1 MLTITD
7 IILTPLKPDLK
18 NLKEIDV
25 NASLYYIHRNLPSDV
40 DFLASPEPKSKVPQE
55 PKIARKP
62 IPKASPYHDLQKEK
76 DDQAALQELN
86 EARASFLKV
95 NKPPGLQQTQFA
107 PVAPSVDGGKSME
120 SLSLNLTPAP
130 RKHVGFADEEP
141 RMSSENEHLA
151 VRRPLGPRPLS
162 TGGSAYSTEPRRDAS
177 PSGRELQQTT
187 SLRPA
192 KANDEAHMRA
202 ASSLLTPGQIP
213 GSMGP
218 PPSTSRPTSSG
229 ASSDAPFRPDTP
241 PEHTYSLTLIRR
253 DPQSGAQWNV
263 GTISG
268 ISTASQNTASQ
279 LNFQR
284 GSLETCINIHLTT
297 QGYHQFTSTPLQG
310 FKRQIT
316 TEWTGFWDNLGL
328 GNRNH
333 RGSSSAG
340 TSRGHSRQGS
350 DMSNDSQYAT
360 SNPQK
365 KSKMKHYT
373 MLSPWSGKV
382 EFATANGGRSLKGK
396 HTLNSN
402 VAARTPDDE
411 QRVPEG
417 VTVSELRYNLPN
429 VDIKIPEKGLEALQ
443 MSKEATSKAL
453 KRTSKFFSSLSANRR
468 RSDRGSADSLPP
480 YVPQLPPRPSG
491 VDEVARPPLPTR
503 PSVRSHTHFEDFVA
517 SDEEAIEETDLEDEW
532 ERLDL
537 SLGREKA
544 GGGNRGKRAK
554 LGKLII
560 YDEGFKM
567 LDLTV
572 AANMGIWWA
581 GWETDT

>member
-1 MLTITD
+1 MAQS
-7 IILTPLKPDLK
+7 
-18 NLKEIDV
+18 E
-25 NASLYYIHRNLPSDV
+25 
-40 DFLASPEPKSKVPQE
+40 PEPKVPQE

-76 DDQAALQELN
+76 EDQVALQALN
-86 EARASFLKV
+86 EARASFLEANRSPKV
-95 NKPPGLQQTQFA
+95 LQTQFA
-107 PVAPSVDGGKSME
+107 PVAPFVDGGKSME
-120 SLSLNLTPAP
+120 SLSLCPTTAP
-130 RKHVGFADEEP
+130 KKHVGFADEEP
-141 RMSSENEHLA
+141 RSSTENENLN

-162 TGGSAYSTEPRRDAS
+162 AGPPAYSAEPRRDAS
-177 PSGRELQQTT
+177 PFGRDLQQTT

-192 KANDEAHMRA
+192 NANDEARMRA
-202 ASSLLTPGQIP
+202 SSSLLPPGQTP

-229 ASSDAPFRPDTP
+229 ASSDVPFRPDTP

-253 DPQSGAQWNV
+253 DPQSGAQWNI
-263 GTISG
+263 GTMTG
-268 ISTASQNTASQ
+268 VSTASQNTASQ

-310 FKRQIT
+310 FKRQLT

-328 GNRNH
+328 GNRHH
-333 RGSSSAG
+333 RGSSSAA

-360 SNPQK
+360 INPQK
-365 KSKMKHYT
+365 KTKMKHYT

-382 EFATANGGRSLKGK
+382 DFVTANGGRSLKGK
-396 HTLNSN
+396 HTLTSN
-402 VAARTPDDE
+402 VAARTPDGE
-411 QRVPEG
+411 QRVPES

-443 MSKEATSKAL
+443 MSKEATSKAF
-453 KRTSKFFSSLSANRR
+453 KRTSKFFSSLTANRR

-480 YVPQLPPRPSG
+480 YAPQLPPRPSG
-491 VDEVARPPLPTR
+491 VDEGVRPPLSTR
-503 PSVRSHTHFEDFVA
+503 PSTRSHTHFEDFVA
-517 SDEEAIEETDLEDEW
+517 SDEEAIEETDPEDEW

-567 LDLTV
+567 LDLVV